1 MCGKKSTT
9 ILERGEN
16 MSNANK
22 DIRDKAKANNILLWQ
37 IAERLNIT
45 DATFSRK
52 LRKELSADE
61 KSKVFSIIDTLT
73 AEQ

>member
-9 ILERGEN
+9 NLERGEN